1 LNCQRIGESIYWL
14 AAGLKTHQIRAISFH
29 TIQRTGSMKRYLS
42 LCFTFLVA
50 ASFVSGNAFAQASP
64 DAVVKNAVEGTV
76 AAMKAD
82 PQARGG
88 DMSKITQLVETRFVP
103 ATDFERM
110 TRIAVGKA
118 WATAT
123 PEQQKQLYEQFQ
135 KLFVRTYASSLL
147 QLRDQD
153 VKFVFDSP
161 KVDAS
166 TKDVVVESHVI
177 STGGDNP
184 VRYRLSKSAQGW
196 KIYDI
201 DMMGAW
207 LIQVYQQQ
215 FAGQL
220 SSGGVDGLIKFLTEH
235 NARTAG

>member
-1 LNCQRIGESIYWL
+1 
-14 AAGLKTHQIRAISFH
+14 
-29 TIQRTGSMKRYLS
+29 MKRYLS
-42 LCFTFLVA
+42 VCFAFLVA
-50 ASFVSGNAFAQASP
+50 VLSFSNAALAQSNP
-64 DAVVKNAVEGTV
+64 DAVVKSAVEGTV
-76 AAMKAD
+76 NAMKAD

-88 DMSKITQLVETRFVP
+88 DMAKITQLVETRFLP
-103 ATDFERM
+103 ATDFQRT
-110 TRIAVGKA
+110 TRIALGKA

-123 PEQQKQLYEQFQ
+123 PEQQKQLYDQFQ
-135 KLFVRTYASSLL
+135 TLLVRTYAASLS

-153 VKFVFDSP
+153 VKFRFDSP
-161 KVDAS
+161 NIDAS
-166 TKDVVVESHVI
+166 AKDAVVESHVI

-184 VRYRLSKSAQGW
+184 VRYRLGKTAQGW

-220 SSGGVDGLIKFLTEH
+220 QKGGVDGLIKYLSEH
-235 NARTAG
+235 NARSAG

>member
-1 LNCQRIGESIYWL
+1 
-14 AAGLKTHQIRAISFH
+14 
-29 TIQRTGSMKRYLS
+29 MKRYLS
-42 LCFTFLVA
+42 VCFAFLLA
-50 ASFVSGNAFAQASP
+50 AMSFSGEALAQSSP
-64 DAVVKNAVEGTV
+64 EVVVKAAVEGTV
-76 AAMKAD
+76 NAMKAD

-88 DMSKITQLVETRFVP
+88 DMAKITQLVETRFLP
-103 ATDFERM
+103 ATDFQRT

-118 WATAT
+118 WASAT
-123 PEQQKQLYEQFQ
+123 PEQQKQLYDQFQ
-135 KLFVRTYASSLL
+135 TLLVRTYAASLS

-153 VKFVFDSP
+153 VKFKFDAP
-161 KVDAS
+161 NIDAN
-166 TKDVVVESHVI
+166 TKDTVVESHVI

-184 VRYRLSKSAQGW
+184 VRYRLEKTPQGW

-220 SSGGVDGLIKFLTEH
+220 QKGGVDGLIKFLSEH
-235 NARTAG
+235 NARSAG

>member
-1 LNCQRIGESIYWL
+1 
-14 AAGLKTHQIRAISFH
+14 
-29 TIQRTGSMKRYLS
+29 MKRYLS
-42 LCFTFLVA
+42 ACFAFLLVSM
-50 ASFVSGNAFAQASP
+50 SFAGEALAQTGP

-76 AAMKAD
+76 NAMKAD

-88 DMSKITQLVETRFVP
+88 DMAKITQLVETRFLP
-103 ATDFERM
+103 ATDFQRT

-118 WATAT
+118 
-123 PEQQKQLYEQFQ
+123 
-135 KLFVRTYASSLL
+135 SLA

-153 VKFVFDSP
+153 VKFKFDAP
-161 KVDAS
+161 TIDANA
-166 TKDVVVESHVI
+166 KDTVVESHVI

-184 VRYRLSKSAQGW
+184 VRYRLEKTPQGW

-215 FAGQL
+215 FVGQL
-220 SSGGVDGLIKFLTEH
+220 QKGGVDGLIKFLSEH
-235 NARTAG
+235 NARSAG

>member
-1 LNCQRIGESIYWL
+1 
-14 AAGLKTHQIRAISFH
+14 
-29 TIQRTGSMKRYLS
+29 MKRYLS
-42 LCFTFLVA
+42 ICLAFFL
-50 ASFVSGNAFAQASP
+50 ASMSFAGEALAQTSP

-76 AAMKAD
+76 NAMKAD

-88 DMSKITQLVETRFVP
+88 DMAKITQLVETRFLP
-103 ATDFERM
+103 ATDFQRT

-118 WATAT
+118 WASAT
-123 PEQQKQLYEQFQ
+123 PDQQKQLYDQFQ
-135 KLFVRTYASSLL
+135 TLLVRTYAASLA

-153 VKFVFDSP
+153 VKFKFDAPSI
-161 KVDAS
+161 DAS
-166 TKDVVVESHVI
+166 AKDAVVESHVV

-184 VRYRLSKSAQGW
+184 VRYRLEKTPQGW

-220 SSGGVDGLIKFLTEH
+220 QKGGVDGLIKFLSEH
-235 NARTAG
+235 NARSAG